1 MDSKEILSFWFE
13 KGYVMNSK
21 KWFIESYKYDIEI
34 KEKFEKVLSL
44 YENEKGDEYLK
55 TKETFIAFIILLDQ
69 MPRQIYRNNKKAFA
83 FDEKVMKFTDKGFE
97 NYIDKLKDVEI
108 LFAFM
113 PYIHTENNIY
123 KTKGQE
129 LINKIEK
136 QLGRD
141 NKVFINIKK
150 NYENHK
156 KVFDKFGRFPK
167 RNIVLNRLSS
177 IEEKNYLNERKNNY
191 Y

>member
-156 KVFDKFGRFPK
+156 KVLDKFGRFPK

-177 IEEKNYLNERKNNY
+177 IEEKNYLNERKNKY